1 MSYGVGV
8 PAGNGTTAQA
18 LHRARAKALRVF
30 PPLAPQEPA
39 ARPRR
44 RGVTA
49 GLCAIGRGRIL
60 QLVRRLIR

>member
-1 MSYGVGV
+1 MSDSVGMPV
-8 PAGNGTTAQA
+8 GNGTTAHA

-39 ARPRR
+39 AGSRR

-49 GLCAIGRGRIL
+49 GLCASGRGLLHWI
-60 QLVRRLIR
+60 VRRLSR